1 MSGMHV
7 AQCCVPDAV
16 CLSSHYDG
24 TGLLLLQTSADKE
37 AEYVEQ
43 RALLNTEVARLQRDL
58 SSLQKS
64 STEEERHL
72 RLLAQEAQAAA
83 DRAENK

>member
-1 MSGMHV
+1 MGC
-7 AQCCVPDAV
+7 AAV
-16 CLSSHYDG
+16 QAC
-24 TGLLLLQTSADKE
+24 ADKD

-43 RALLNTEVARLQRDL
+43 RAHLNTEIAQLQRDL

-83 DRAENK
+83 DRAENR